1 MTRTLEEQGFV
12 KHDGGPMPNCYA
24 PDDEVDFI
32 RTEGPPVTW
41 NASDMDNDY
50 WSPRITHHR
59 RHISERE
66 QIDMA
71 INEIDET
78 VDYYRS
84 LERNALTE
92 HKQNWADRA
101 QQAETILKLLQ
112 ERQPS

>member
-12 KHDGGPMPNCYA
+12 KHDGGEKPDCYA
-24 PDDEVDFI
+24 KGEFVDAILTDGGEIIGHTLWPD
-32 RTEGPPVTW
+32 TW
-41 NASDMDNDY
+41 HDV
-50 WSPRITHHR
+50 THHR

>member
-1 MTRTLEEQGFV
+1 MTRTLEEQGFI

-59 RHISERE
+59 RHISER
-66 QIDMA
+66 QQLDMA
-71 INEIDET
+71 IEALRKIPFLSRTKEQADT
-78 VDYYRS
+78 LKS
-84 LERNALTE
+84 LR
-92 HKQNWADRA
+92 
-101 QQAETILKLLQ
+101 

>member
-1 MTRTLEEQGFV
+1 MTRTLEEQGFI

-59 RHISERE
+59 RHISER
-66 QIDMA
+66 QQLDMA
-71 INEIDET
+71 IEALRKIPFLSRTKEQADT
-78 VDYYRS
+78 LKS
-84 LERNALTE
+84 LR
-92 HKQNWADRA
+92 
-101 QQAETILKLLQ
+101 
-112 ERQPS
+112 ERQTS